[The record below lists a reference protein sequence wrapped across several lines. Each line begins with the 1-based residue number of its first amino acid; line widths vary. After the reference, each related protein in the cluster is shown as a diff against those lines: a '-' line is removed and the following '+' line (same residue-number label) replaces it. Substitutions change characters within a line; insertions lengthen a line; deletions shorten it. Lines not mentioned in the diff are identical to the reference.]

1 MNRFSSEFHRPNL
14 RIANFSDISLET
26 DNVLNFAKHIL
37 QEVVETIRQYA
48 DLPYVFIT
56 KSLGDV
62 EEVLVAL
69 RSMRSPCY
77 PRAILVIEDGPDGT
91 EVPGVDIILCKETT
105 PAEIMAVLDEYA
117 REHLV
122 FDTQKMNNNNDSSL
136 PEKVDVV
143 IVGGGITGLY
153 SANRLAEKNIS
164 FCIVEEREIA
174 GGIWSMYA
182 NTTSQVNTSEGAYR
196 VLDHENRSNR
206 DHSST
211 SEMLEDL
218 FVLVQKHSPSIYT
231 STKAVSMETADAG
244 YRVAVIR
251 GEEKSVI
258 NSKGIILAIND
269 RIGDPR
275 LLTWNNQDHFQ
286 GKVIAGISDN
296 ALGIDWKGKNVVIVG
311 MGAFAI
317 ENVRTALENGASH
330 VTVVCRR
337 HGTVCPKIIDYL
349 NFATP
354 YDENFQH
361 EKKSNIRNMMLWKK
375 LYDQSGAAQPEC
387 WMGKIK
393 HDGHTI
399 SVSDIWFI
407 GHHLGMLSSVSGSI
421 TSMYKNGVI
430 VNGGEKVE
438 ADIVVNCVGFHRKA
452 PVVKEMCDYREMYN
466 TNYVDKDFMY
476 LADAYIDDDVFNSFF
491 GSSVLEMTKF
501 YMDVYID
508 YFDNEAY
515 EEMISLEGVKKI
527 SIEDRRWSHYMA
539 GADALIKQYPRF
551 YEAAKKQIET
561 RTANFLETHDLK
573 TYIAE
578 NKREWLDT
586 HTLLNGEPLSE
597 DKCLPYVFEKLLK

>member
-14 RIANFSDISLET
+14 RIANFSNISLET
-26 DNVLNFAKHIL
+26 DSVLNCAK
-37 QEVVETIRQYA
+37 QSPKEVVEKIRQYA
-48 DLPYVFIT
+48 DLPYVFLT
-56 KSLGDV
+56 ESLGDV
-62 EEVLVAL
+62 EEVLLAL

-77 PRAILVIEDGPDGT
+77 PRAILVTGDGQSST
-91 EVPGVDIILCKETT
+91 EVVGVDIIVCTETT
-105 PAEIMAVLDEYA
+105 PDAIIDVVDEYA
-117 REHLV
+117 GAHLV
-122 FDTQKMNNNNDSSL
+122 FDRQKMNNHNDSPL
-136 PEKVDVV
+136 PENIDVV
-143 IVGGGITGLY
+143 IIGGGITGLY
-153 SANRLAEKNIS
+153 AANRLAEKNIS
-164 FCIVEEREIA
+164 FCVVEKRELA

-218 FVLVQKHSPSIYT
+218 YQLVQKHSPSIYT
-231 STKAVSMETADAG
+231 STKAVSLDKTEPG
-244 YRVAVIR
+244 YKVTIAR
-251 GEEKSVI
+251 GEEQSVI

-269 RIGDPR
+269 RIGEPR
-275 LLTWNNQDHFQ
+275 LLTWNNQDQFK
-286 GKVIAGISDN
+286 GDVVAGISDK
-296 ALGIDWKGKNVVIVG
+296 ALGTDWKDKKVVIVG

-354 YDENFQH
+354 YDENFLH
-361 EKKSNIRNMMLWKK
+361 DKKSNIRNMMLWKK
-375 LYDQSGAAQPEC
+375 LYDQSHAIQPEC
-387 WMGKIK
+387 WMGQIK

-407 GHHLGMLSSVSGSI
+407 GHHLGKLSSVTGSI
-421 TSMYKNGVI
+421 TDMDENGVI
-430 VNGGEKVE
+430 LDNGGRVE

-508 YFDNEAY
+508 YFDNESY
-515 EEMISLEGVKKI
+515 GEMIALEGINKI
-527 SIEDRRWSHYMA
+527 SIEDRRWSHYMD
-539 GADALIKQYPRF
+539 GADVLIKQYPRF
-551 YEAAKKQIET
+551 YEAARKQIDT

-578 NKREWLDT
+578 NKREWLAT
-586 HTLLNGEPLSE
+586 HALLNGGPLPE
-597 DKCLPYVFEKLLK
+597 DKCLPYVLEKLLK